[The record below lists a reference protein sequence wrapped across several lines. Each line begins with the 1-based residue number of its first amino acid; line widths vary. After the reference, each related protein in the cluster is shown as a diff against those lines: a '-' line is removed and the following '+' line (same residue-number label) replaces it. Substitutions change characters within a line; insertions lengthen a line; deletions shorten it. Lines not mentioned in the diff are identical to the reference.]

1 MPKLLIRDLRQVV
14 SPAGRDAPLRGGA
27 LAKLDLIE
35 NGYVLC
41 DGATIEAVGPMSEL
55 GLVDSEVEDID
66 ASGLCAIPGLVDCH
80 THPAFGGDRV
90 EEFSL
95 RAGGAGYEELHAAG

>member
-14 SPAGRDAPLRGGA
+14 SPAGGGAPLRGEA
-27 LAKLDLIE
+27 LGELEVIE

-41 DGATIEAVGPMSEL
+41 DGEQIEAVGPMSEL
-55 GLVDSEVEDID
+55 GLVDSDVEDVD
-66 ASGLCAIPGLVDCH
+66 GSEWCAIPGLVDCH

-90 EEFSL
+90 EEFAL
-95 RAGGAGYEELHAAG
+95 RAGDSKKR